1 MSSLFNFSSA
11 GHLVFGCGSVGQLG
25 QLVAR
30 RNLRRIFIV
39 TDQVLETAGLLARVT
54 GSLAASNIEFT
65 LFNGGQPEPSIEV
78 ANLAIDQ
85 AQATGC
91 DAVLGLGGGSN
102 MDVAKMVAAVLTHGG
117 QVQDYLGPEN
127 VPGPLMPII
136 CLPTTAG
143 TGSEVTGS
151 VILSD
156 TEAATKVAA
165 LSVFFRPNL
174 AVVDPELTLSCPKK
188 VTADSGIDVLAHAIE
203 AYTAV
208 DWHDLP
214 ARLGEGV
221 ISPFDGNHPL
231 GDCFAEKAIQLVG
244 EHLSTVVHQPDN
256 LQAREGMALAAT
268 LGGMAF
274 ATSGVALIHAMEYPV
289 GVALHISHG
298 EGNGL
303 LMPYVM
309 QYNLPTR
316 VDRFAKVA
324 ALLGEDTS
332 KLTVERAAQRSVELV
347 DQLRADI
354 GIPCKLREIG
364 ATEEM
369 LPSFAER
376 AFAIKRLM
384 RMNPRDPT
392 EAEILEVFRQAF

>member
-1 MSSLFNFSSA
+1 MPASFNVASA
-11 GHLVFGCGSVGQLG
+11 GHLVFGCGSVAELGEQLC
-25 QLVAR
+25 R
-30 RNLRRIFIV
+30 RSLNRVFIV
-39 TDQVLETAGLLARVT
+39 TDQTLEDAGILARVT
-54 GSLAASNIEFT
+54 ASLTKSSLRFRV
-65 LFNGGQPEPSIEV
+65 FKGGQPEPSIAV
-78 ANLAIDQ
+78 ANLAIDE
-85 AQATGC
+85 ARESAC
-91 DAVLGLGGGSN
+91 DVIVGLGGGSN

-117 QVQDYLGPEN
+117 QVRDYLGPEMI
-127 VPGPLMPII
+127 PGPVMPVV

-156 TEAATKVAA
+156 PEAATKVAA
-165 LSVFFRPNL
+165 LSIFLRPYL
-174 AVVDPELTLSCPKK
+174 AIVDPELTLSCPPK

-208 DWHDLP
+208 DWRDLP
-214 ARLGEGV
+214 VRLGENV
-221 ISPFDGNHPL
+221 LSPFDGSHPL

-256 LQAREGMALAAT
+256 LLSREAMALAAT
-268 LGGMAF
+268 LAGMAF

-309 QYNLPTR
+309 QFNVPTR
-316 VDRFAKVA
+316 LERFAKVA

-332 KLTVERAAQRSVELV
+332 GLTLERAAQRSVELV

-354 GIPCKLREIG
+354 GIPGTLREIG
-364 ATEEM
+364 ASQEM
-369 LPSFAER
+369 LPSFAKK

-384 RMNPRDPT
+384 RMNPREPT
-392 EAEILEVFRQAF
+392 EVEILDIFRQAL